1 MSSLGGIV
9 IVVAERHRHRR
20 CWAASSS
27 SSRGGIVIVVAGGI
41 VIVVAGLTV
50 TMACT
55 SCHKAKKQCA
65 YLPGEVVCIR
75 CIRLAKRSGNA
86 LMCTPQESRQG
97 FRNHA
102 SKMEILF
109 YWGAAALFML
119 NVNLMSWVLRLGV
132 MLGLGLGLT
141 LTLTLTW
148 AHNHVQGH

>member
-20 CWAASSS
+20 RWAASSS
-27 SSRGGIVIVVAGGI
+27 LSRGGI

-50 TMACT
+50 TMACA

-75 CIRLAKRSGNA
+75 CIPLAKRSGNA
-86 LMCTPQESRQG
+86 LMCTPHESRQG

-102 SKMEILF
+102 SKDDCKVDGILF
-109 YWGAAALFML
+109 YLGAAALFML

-132 MLGLGLGLT
+132 MLMKIWED
-141 LTLTLTW
+141 W
-148 AHNHVQGH
+148 AV